1 MKNRANRAQIGQSQF
16 LTAPVLAKPLAFNN
30 LSLDDDEEPGFDTA
44 LSIPSNRDTSPDGRI
59 MEMMAARA
67 SQQTSALDE
76 DEDSIISSEKLSEEE
91 KKEKLQRILHLAASN
106 GDSERV
112 EKIVKGRA
120 REFVDLDA
128 GDEEGTSPLIYASC
142 FVSSRLFPG
151 SKRCQFRT
159 ELTGYY
165 RATTK

>member
-1 MKNRANRAQIGQSQF
+1 
-16 LTAPVLAKPLAFNN
+16 
-30 LSLDDDEEPGFDTA
+30 
-44 LSIPSNRDTSPDGRI
+44 

-76 DEDSIISSEKLSEEE
+76 DEDSIIESKTLSEDE
-91 KKEKLQRILHLAASN
+91 KREKLQGILHMAASN

-120 REFVDLDA
+120 KEFVDLDA

-142 FVSSRLFPG
+142 FVSAHIRD
-151 SKRCQFRT
+151 FR
-159 ELTGYY
+159 
-165 RATTK
+165 